1 MRGQSLLFWS
11 LSCARYLLFSCQLH
25 VLFPLKRYGFKQPTV
40 DLDIRKNTIIS
51 AYKII
56 PRETWCML
64 YNQKRTIELASG
76 LGPRTLKVALESLPR
91 SYTCKTVPLFCGNKL
106 FLRHDNVT
114 ESRSQKDITK
124 FSLNLNIAN
133 SAW

>member
-1 MRGQSLLFWS
+1 MF
-11 LSCARYLLFSCQLH
+11 
-25 VLFPLKRYGFKQPTV
+25 LFPLKRYGFKQPTV

-64 YNQKRTIELASG
+64 YNQKRTIEFAPSG
-76 LGPRTLKVALESLPR
+76 LGPITLKVALESLPR
-91 SYTCKTVPLFCGNKL
+91 SYTSKTVPLFCGNKLKL

-124 FSLNLNIAN
+124 FSLNLHIAN